1 MKMANNK
8 EKIKISKKNL
18 VTVIIF
24 LFLIGIFTAASLIKK
39 DTGFSE
45 TENRVLTEKPQFSA
59 ESLFNGSYTSKYQEY
74 VRDQF
79 PFRNT
84 FVALRNYCEAMIG
97 KKEINN
103 VLLAKDDYYIEDHS
117 RENYESEIA
126 DTNLNALKSFCS
138 RYEKSLGDS
147 HVSAMIV
154 PTAQSVLT
162 NKFKTGMYAYNQNE
176 YLTKIKEAVG
186 ENIYIDTYSMLKE
199 HNTENIYYR
208 TDHHWTT
215 YGAYLAYNCWAKQ
228 KNIDGYSLEAIDK
241 KEVSKEFY
249 GTINSKL
256 NMKMKADTILQYTV
270 KNVDFTVDYNMGA
283 NVTDTF
289 FFKEYLQ
296 EKDKYSYF
304 LGGNPGLVD
313 ITSTNKNNRKLLI
326 IKDSYANCITPV
338 YAANFEKT
346 YVVDLRFF
354 NMSIDGFVEENQ
366 ITDILV
372 LYNVDS
378 FATDKY
384 VKRIK

>member
-1 MKMANNK
+1 
-8 EKIKISKKNL
+8 
-18 VTVIIF
+18 
-24 LFLIGIFTAASLIKK
+24 
-39 DTGFSE
+39 
-45 TENRVLTEKPQFSA
+45 
-59 ESLFNGSYTSKYQEY
+59 
-74 VRDQF
+74 
-79 PFRNT
+79 
-84 FVALRNYCEAMIG
+84 
-97 KKEINN
+97 
-103 VLLAKDDYYIEDHS
+103 
-117 RENYESEIA
+117 
-126 DTNLNALKSFCS
+126 
-138 RYEKSLGDS
+138 
-147 HVSAMIV
+147 
-154 PTAQSVLT
+154 
-162 NKFKTGMYAYNQNE
+162 
-176 YLTKIKEAVG
+176 
-186 ENIYIDTYSMLKE
+186 
-199 HNTENIYYR
+199 
-208 TDHHWTT
+208 
-215 YGAYLAYNCWAKQ
+215 
-228 KNIDGYSLEAIDK
+228 
-241 KEVSKEFY
+241 
-249 GTINSKL
+249 
-256 NMKMKADTILQYTV
+256 MKMKADTILQYTV

-354 NMSIDGFVEENQ
+354 NMSIDGFIEENQ